1 MIVLDAV
8 LPELLEG
15 EHAANAHFME
25 YLLHNVRERSLP
37 QPGLPIHSEAQQLG
51 EFKAVLVCHISE
63 GLQDTFISTLKAC
76 VGQDCGHCL
85 VKELPTGVPAEFR
98 HRFPL
103 PTERGHVAMLSVL
116 SHRGH
121 LSCFPRSFIIS
132 VKPLAQLSRGFYADY
147 RAQFHLAA
155 ASAGLNNSQSSLSS
169 SKYTKL

>member
-15 EHAANAHFME
+15 EHTADAHFME
-25 YLLHNVRERSLP
+25 YLLHDVGERGLP

-51 EFKAVLVCHISE
+51 ELKAVLVCHISE

-85 VKELPTGVPAEFR
+85 VKELPAGVPAEFR

-103 PTERGHVAMLSVL
+103 PTERGHMAVLLVL
-116 SHRGH
+116 S
-121 LSCFPRSFIIS
+121 PRVTCPVSLGVFVIS
-132 VKPLAQLSRGFYADY
+132 VKPLAQISRGFYAQVTKHSFILLPPGHVST
-147 RAQFHLAA
+147 AHSHL
-155 ASAGLNNSQSSLSS
+155 
-169 SKYTKL
+169 